1 MNISSFSFSFIFTI
15 NTVVTNHLEL
25 FHIKYFVGQMPEHKT
40 LGHNRDGDKVK
51 KYDQGVTRI
60 YKNLQEKEST
70 SLLFAITTQQHD

>member
-1 MNISSFSFSFIFTI
+1 
-15 NTVVTNHLEL
+15 
-25 FHIKYFVGQMPEHKT
+25 MPEHKT